1 MKFCSHC
8 GKTLRFAIP
17 DADNR
22 HRFMCDHCGAIHY
35 QNPRLITGTL
45 PVAPDGRILLCK
57 RAIEPRLGYWTLP
70 AGFMEN
76 QETTVEGALR
86 ETVEEAC
93 VEGVN
98 PELLSMISLP
108 EFDQVHVFYRVD
120 MPDYSFDTT
129 PESSVVDLFLHD
141 EIPWDEI
148 AFRTVSATL
157 KHYLEHRDAEVIP
170 VLSTSVYRLPAQ

>member
-1 MKFCSHC
+1 MNFCSHC
-8 GKTLRFAIP
+8 GQPVRFDIP
-17 DADNR
+17 DMDNR
-22 HRFMCDHCGAIHY
+22 PRYLCDQCGTIHY

-76 QETTVEGALR
+76 GETTVEGALR
-86 ETVEEAC
+86 ETEE
-93 VEGVN
+93 ESRVN
-98 PELLSMISLP
+98 GRNPTLLSMISLP

-120 MPDYSFDTT
+120 MPNFEFDTT
-129 PESSVVDLFLHD
+129 PESSVVDLFEVGD
-141 EIPWDEI
+141 IPWEEI

-157 KHYLEHRDAEVIP
+157 RHFLEHIEADPVP
-170 VLSTSVYRLPAQ
+170 VLNTAVFRHKG

>member
-1 MKFCSHC
+1 MNFCNQC
-8 GKTLRFAIP
+8 GQSVRFAIP
-17 DADNR
+17 DMDNR
-22 HRFMCDHCGAIHY
+22 PRYLCDHCGTIHY

-76 QETTVEGALR
+76 GETTVEGALR
-86 ETVEEAC
+86 ETEEESRVA
-93 VEGVN
+93 GQN
-98 PELLSMISLP
+98 PTLLSMISLP

-120 MPDYSFDTT
+120 MPSFDYSTT
-129 PESSVVDLFLHD
+129 PESSVVDLFEIKD
-141 EIPWDEI
+141 IPWDTI

-157 KHYLEHRDAEVIP
+157 RHFLDHAERNPIP
-170 VLSTSVYRLPAQ
+170 VLNTAVFRPKD